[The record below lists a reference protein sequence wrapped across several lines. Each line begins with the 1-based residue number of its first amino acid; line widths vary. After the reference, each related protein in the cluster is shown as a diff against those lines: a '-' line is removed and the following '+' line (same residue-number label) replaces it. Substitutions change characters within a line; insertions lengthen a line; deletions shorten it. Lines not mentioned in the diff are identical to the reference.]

1 MCGVG
6 DRVFL
11 WHFVGFRIPHPRPVS
26 PGREEGGFGGGEEFL
41 ELLDGVGVV
50 GCEVAS
56 FVGIGLVVVE
66 FVFDRG
72 CGV

>member
-1 MCGVG
+1 MGV
-6 DRVFL
+6 RNAFL
-11 WHFVGFRIPHPRPVS
+11 WHFVGCRTPHPRPLS
-26 PGREEGGFGGGEEFL
+26 PGRGEGGFGGGEEFL
-41 ELLDGVGVV
+41 ELLDCVGVV